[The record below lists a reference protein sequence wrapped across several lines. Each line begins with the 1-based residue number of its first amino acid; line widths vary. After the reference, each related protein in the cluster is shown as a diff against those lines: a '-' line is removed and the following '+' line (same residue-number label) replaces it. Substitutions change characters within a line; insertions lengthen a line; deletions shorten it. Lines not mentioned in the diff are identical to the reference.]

1 VKMDTALGSCNR
13 DCQEELN
20 SISNSSRSQL
30 GPSETGYLIPLKTTL
45 ETRKREVIVDV
56 WVTVIGVKQASLG
69 LGLIRNVLPD
79 DGGVELGHLRRFAK
93 LEDVPQHVRDI
104 VASRNESQ
112 QDTGGAA
119 VDDIDSLVKEVLRG
133 VSEATA
139 DLVNS
144 SEKELST
151 DEGDAVVDAQKE
163 SSTKRANIAID
174 LDKGPATE
182 RLLVVGATSVISRA
196 EIIEVLSAVLS
207 NPIIFSIPAP
217 LLAPTSQEHATLWS
231 SRYWPTVYKKTNPF
245 GPHPS
250 IASRAELEIRDE
262 VKKWMGL
269 ATEVARQAGTT
280 GSGEAVGVVIVE
292 RRNGVARPV
301 AVAGDAR
308 WLGWPCNKRGNVTAH
323 AALRAIAM
331 VSEGLRL
338 KDETKKAP
346 AASSEGTSIDAEG
359 SGEEQNAQKSLEYSP
374 SGSPIREDYVTN
386 KDARSIFRDRPL
398 LEVEK
403 GHYDT
408 SGNENGYLCHDLELY
423 CTHEPCVMCSM
434 AIVHSRFGRVI
445 FEQRMPDTGGLCAD
459 GKLGHGL
466 FWRKELNW
474 TLLAWQWAES
484 SVVGKIGPP
493 GLNA

>member
-1 VKMDTALGSCNR
+1 MDTTLGSCDR

-20 SISNSSRSQL
+20 PISNSSHARL
-30 GPSETGYLIPLKTTL
+30 GPSKTGYLIPLKTTL
-45 ETRKREVIVDV
+45 ETRKREVIVDF

-79 DGGVELGHLRRFAK
+79 DGGVDLGHLRRFAK

-119 VDDIDSLVKEVLRG
+119 VDDIDNLSKDGLRG
-133 VSEATA
+133 TLEAA
-139 DLVNS
+139 AGLVNS
-144 SEKELST
+144 SEKDLST
-151 DEGDAVVDAQKE
+151 DEEDAVVDAQKKTL
-163 SSTKRANIAID
+163 TKRADIAIN
-174 LDKGPATE
+174 LDKGPAAE
-182 RLLVVGATSVISRA
+182 RLLVVGVTSIISKA
-196 EIIEVLSAVLS
+196 AILEVLSAILS
-207 NPIIFSIPAP
+207 DPLIFSIPAP
-217 LLAPTSQEHATLWS
+217 LLAPTSQEQSALWS

-250 IASRAELEIRDE
+250 IVSRAELEIRDE

-269 ATEVARQAGTT
+269 ATEMARQADTT
-280 GSGEAVGVVIVE
+280 GYGEAVGAVIVE
-292 RRNGVARPV
+292 RRNGIAHPV

-308 WLGWPCNKRGNVTAH
+308 WLDWPCSKQGNVTAH
-323 AALRAIAM
+323 ATLRAIAM

-338 KDETKKAP
+338 KDEAKKTSAT
-346 AASSEGTSIDAEG
+346 SKGGTSIDAEG
-359 SGEEQNAQKSLEYSP
+359 SEEEQHAQKFLEYSP
-374 SGSPIREDYVTN
+374 SGSPMGGDYE
-386 KDARSIFRDRPL
+386 KDQDAQSIFRDRPL

-403 GHYDT
+403 RHYDT
-408 SGNENGYLCHDLELY
+408 SGNEDGYLCHDLELY
-423 CTHEPCVMCSM
+423 CTHDPCVMCSM

-445 FEQRMPDTGGLCAD
+445 FERRMPDTGGLCAD

-484 SVVGKIGPP
+484 SVAGKIGPP